1 MLSAKLSLGKI
12 LNYFCTIQNFKTL
25 YFAGN
30 TFSTLG
36 EVLDLLKYASTY
48 VRVIVEIRWRE

>member
-12 LNYFCTIQNFKTL
+12 LNYFCTIQNFQTL